1 MIYEANSSSIT
12 WTSLTST
19 QQAIHSASVTEFD
32 SILHTIRCCGGLNRS
47 RNKIR
52 EGGRVIAYGRTTGAH
67 ENAASPSAAAPPSPC
82 CARVRTCT
90 SSISSDLSPPA
101 RAAASLPQNSRGGQ
115 GLCLAAEGREGRS
128 GGVRGAWGAPR
139 RRRGGGGARRHPTR
153 GGRPSPARG
162 GRGPAGGGRA
172 GAGGCWHGSALRGP
186 GREWRWTRRLTRG
199 QGRWSP
205 LLGKP
210 RPGGSARAL

>member
-1 MIYEANSSSIT
+1 MNPNST
-12 WTSLTST
+12 
-19 QQAIHSASVTEFD
+19 
-32 SILHTIRCCGGLNRS
+32 
-47 RNKIR
+47 
-52 EGGRVIAYGRTTGAH
+52 
-67 ENAASPSAAAPPSPC
+67 P
-82 CARVRTCT
+82 
-90 SSISSDLSPPA
+90 DLSPQTVQNPKGWPGNSLREDDGRPRERGA
-101 RAAASLPQNSRGGQ
+101 PLRRGAAFALLRTGPHLHILHLVRPFTTSESRRVPPQNSRGGQ

-186 GREWRWTRRLTRG
+186 GREWRWMRRLTRG